1 MSTTAETSKQVVGVI
16 DIGTSAIRLVI
27 AELGPKTE
35 IHYLENLQKPVRF
48 GKDVFTTGRLSNT
61 AIREG
66 IEILKNYKAL
76 LDQYRVQKIQAIATS
91 AVREASNSDNFID
104 QAYVRAGIDVEV
116 IEGPEEN
123 RLELIAV
130 EHALG
135 DKIDLDKRNCLI
147 VEVGAGSTEL
157 IILNEGRVEVTQT
170 LALGAA
176 RLPGEVV
183 AGKTDAAVMQRVLK
197 RHIHEI
203 ALHTA
208 REYNFEGLNTYV
220 ALGGDMRIVAHQLVP
235 QIDALYAVLD
245 PKAFLNFVS
254 QVSKMFPEDIAKE
267 FSLPYSQAETLYPA
281 LLIYSNFLKETP
293 CSEVYVPMVSIRD
306 GILLEMAQIYSGYK
320 RTDVSKQ
327 ILSSARHLAT
337 KYGYDKAHVQCV
349 TALALKL
356 FDQLQS
362 DHGMGPK
369 ERVLLEVAAT
379 LHDIGT
385 YVSPVSHHKH
395 SSYLVSASDIFGLRQ
410 ESRNIV
416 ANVVRYHRGSVPKPT
431 HVPYMSLPKAD
442 RAVVAK
448 LSAILR
454 VADALDQSHQ
464 QKIRSFD
471 LEPGRESYVL
481 WIPEEA
487 GDISVE
493 RDGLRQKGEMFVDV
507 FGAAIHL
514 KQRQQPK

>member
-1 MSTTAETSKQVVGVI
+1 
-16 DIGTSAIRLVI
+16 
-27 AELGPKTE
+27 
-35 IHYLENLQKPVRF
+35 
-48 GKDVFTTGRLSNT
+48 
-61 AIREG
+61 
-66 IEILKNYKAL
+66 
-76 LDQYRVQKIQAIATS
+76 
-91 AVREASNSDNFID
+91 
-104 QAYVRAGIDVEV
+104 
-116 IEGPEEN
+116 
-123 RLELIAV
+123 
-130 EHALG
+130 
-135 DKIDLDKRNCLI
+135 
-147 VEVGAGSTEL
+147 
-157 IILNEGRVEVTQT
+157 
-170 LALGAA
+170 
-176 RLPGEVV
+176 
-183 AGKTDAAVMQRVLK
+183 
-197 RHIHEI
+197 
-203 ALHTA
+203 
-208 REYNFEGLNTYV
+208 
-220 ALGGDMRIVAHQLVP
+220 
-235 QIDALYAVLD
+235 
-245 PKAFLNFVS
+245 
-254 QVSKMFPEDIAKE
+254 
-267 FSLPYSQAETLYPA
+267 
-281 LLIYSNFLKETP
+281 
-293 CSEVYVPMVSIRD
+293 
-306 GILLEMAQIYSGYK
+306 MAQIYSGYK